1 MPIRAYARTL
11 ENSSPNFRSRGYAG
25 RGEGERGRGGAT
37 FLVPHAGR
45 NRRNVA
51 DRDSLLASTTR
62 QYRAFTDCAVRRP
75 NNIRG
80 DAPCIRYAA
89 CMSQHPLTAASSK
102 GVSGRRI
109 VEGWKG
115 DGGTAGGVL
124 FRFER
129 DLALHVSV
137 TDPIFPS
144 SPPLSSSSSSSFPS
158 PRYESF
164 SLFLSSISKISDL
177 PTRFVTVDAHY
188 SDSELFVIE
197 GGGGGGL
204 EKSKRVDRFSA
215 VSSFASF
222 FARSFARYLFLP
234 LCIRI
239 LLLLLRSPEFN

>member
-1 MPIRAYARTL
+1 MRACQFARTRA
-11 ENSSPNFRSRGYAG
+11 RSRTRPQTFVRADT
-25 RGEGERGRGGAT
+25 RDDERGRGGAT

-164 SLFLSSISKISDL
+164 SLFPRFRRYRIYQRDSSRS
-177 PTRFVTVDAHY
+177 TRIIPIPNY
-188 SDSELFVIE
+188 S
-197 GGGGGGL
+197 
-204 EKSKRVDRFSA
+204 
-215 VSSFASF
+215 
-222 FARSFARYLFLP
+222 
-234 LCIRI
+234 
-239 LLLLLRSPEFN
+239 